1 MALEFQIVVDDK
13 GSAKVKKFSKNVK
26 NSGNASEKASKALKL
41 FGAGMGLAGAGAV
54 GASVA
59 VFNLAKGVAEA
70 QDKITKMGRELGVS
84 TEFLSSLEFSAKL
97 AGTSLDSVDKGLS
110 KMARTAQDAQNGS
123 LTASRAFTDLGIAV
137 KNQNGTFKESD
148 EILLE
153 ISDKFKDMP
162 NGVLK
167 TAKAQEIFGKSGK
180 QMINLLNQGSD
191 ALKEQAEEAE
201 HLGLTF
207 DQEAGES
214 AEAFNDQLLRMEQ
227 TFTGLGQEVGQE
239 IIPILTDL
247 FNDILMGVE
256 IARPAITSF
265 FSNMVGAIEVVAE
278 ELSDFVLGWS
288 QIAKEID
295 DFFGNDKEL
304 NVMITPEGQARLDRL
319 AKREKEEEEQ
329 KKKAEKQ
336 AKNSEKLK
344 QQREMKARKDAE
356 IRRKERE
363 REKKRE
369 KEEAKREAERAIKTA
384 ERLAEAEKKARNKQ
398 KEEDEKT
405 AKERAD
411 NIIEINKEISLA
423 LMSDNARNRELS
435 RIAHQERLTQGAT
448 ELESAKL
455 MAQELAIIKAQE
467 EEARKQ
473 SRETQMQQ
481 FTEGFANA
489 SQALSN
495 INQIEQ
501 SKISERFE
509 ERKAE
514 MQSTFDAEIKGAEG
528 NAEKQKQI
536 KTKRDEALKQ
546 LDLKRDKALAESSK
560 KLAGIRKAIAMG
572 EAISNGALAIT
583 RALAEGGPF
592 AGPILATGIG
602 VTTATQVGL
611 IAQQKLFEGGMIK
624 GKDTT
629 MLTTNENGQESVL
642 NRRGTSSVG
651 ESALNDFNS
660 GRTQDALDKIQSS
673 ISGSSGGG
681 VTLNIKGGVV
691 DRRFMNETLIPQLTK
706 VMRRV

>member
-26 NSGNASEKASKALKL
+26 NSGNASEKASKALKI
-41 FGAGMGLAGAGAV
+41 FGAGMGIAGAGAV

-59 VFNLAKGVAEA
+59 VFNMAKQVAEA

-84 TEFLSSLEFSAKL
+84 TEFLSSMQFSAKL
-97 AGTSLDSVDKGLS
+97 AGTSLDVVDKGLS

-123 LTASRAFTDLGIAV
+123 ATASRAFTDLGLAV
-137 KNQNGTFKESD
+137 KNQDGTFKESD
-148 EILLE
+148 ELLLE

-191 ALKEQAEEAE
+191 ALKNQADEAE
-201 HLGLTF
+201 NLGLTF
-207 DQEAGES
+207 SQEAGEN
-214 AEAFNDQLLRMEQ
+214 AEAFNDQLLRIEE
-227 TFTGLGQEVGQE
+227 TFSGLSQEVGQE

-247 FNDILMGVE
+247 FDDILKGVE

-265 FSNMVGAIEVVAE
+265 FTNMVGAIEVVAE
-278 ELSDFVLGWS
+278 ELSEFVLGWS
-288 QIAKEID
+288 QIAKEVN
-295 DFFGNDKEL
+295 DFFGEDKKL

-319 AKREKEEEEQ
+319 AKKEKEEEKR
-329 KKKAEKQ
+329 KKKVEKQ
-336 AKNSEKLK
+336 AKTNEKLA
-344 QQREMKARKDAE
+344 QQRQLKANNDAE
-356 IRRKERE
+356 ARRKEDA

-369 KEEAKREAERAIKTA
+369 KAEAEREEERAIKTA
-384 ERLAEAEKKARNKQ
+384 ERLAKAEKKAKEKQ
-398 KEEDEKT
+398 KEDDERI
-405 AKERAD
+405 AKEKAD

-423 LMSDNARNRELS
+423 LMSDNARTRELS
-435 RIAHQERLTQGAT
+435 KIAHQERVSQGAS

-455 MAQELAIIKAQE
+455 MAQELAIIKTQE

-481 FTEGFANA
+481 FSEGFASA

-495 INQIEQ
+495 ISQIEQ
-501 SKISERFE
+501 NKISERFE
-509 ERKAE
+509 ERRANIESGFAE
-514 MQSTFDAEIKGAEG
+514 EIKGAEG
-528 NAEKQKQI
+528 NSEKQQQI
-536 KTKRDEALKQ
+536 KAKRDEALKQ
-546 LDLKRDKALAESSK
+546 LDIKRDKELAQSSK
-560 KLAGIRKAIAMG
+560 KLAGIRKAVAMG

-592 AGPILATGIG
+592 AGPILASGIG
-602 VTTATQVGL
+602 ITTATQVGL

-629 MLTTNENGQESVL
+629 MLTTNENGQEAVL

-673 ISGSSGGG
+673 IGGSSGGG
-681 VTLNIKGGVV
+681 VTLNIQGGII
-691 DRRFMNETLIPQLTK
+691 DRKFMTETLIPQLNK
-706 VMRRV
+706 VMRRG